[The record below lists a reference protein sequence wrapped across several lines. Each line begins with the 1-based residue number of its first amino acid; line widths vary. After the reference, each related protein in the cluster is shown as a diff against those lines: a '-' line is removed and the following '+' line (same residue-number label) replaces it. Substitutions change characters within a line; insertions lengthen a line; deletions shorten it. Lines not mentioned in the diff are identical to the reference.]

1 VPGARGIERERW
13 KVAPTTQVTSV
24 HVTTLASGAELRV
37 FIHEVRGLAGD
48 GPTLGLSAGLHG
60 DEQMSTEILYRLLE
74 QLDLKRLKGRLLVVP
89 VANPLA
95 YEAIT
100 RHTPL
105 DMQNLNRVFPGG
117 GEGFLTHQLA
127 EVLVANFLSKVEY
140 HVDLHAGG
148 AYATVDYVYLS
159 NSEELSRAFGSRV
172 LFKPPAGY
180 GYEGSAASYTV
191 ARNIPTVTV
200 ELGGGAVDQSAY
212 VVQGVN
218 GLLNV
223 MRKIGM
229 LPEEAAPPPPQIVL
243 RNLLTVRPRAGGFL
257 LPEVTSLH
265 TELPKDAVLG
275 RTLSP
280 YSFAELE
287 VLRAPF
293 ERNITV
299 LVRPTPCRINPG
311 DFGYMIGDLTT
322 AE

>member
-1 VPGARGIERERW
+1 M
-13 KVAPTTQVTSV
+13 APTTQVTSV

-37 FIHEVRGLAGD
+37 FIHEVWGLAGD

-60 DEQMSTEILYRLLE
+60 DEQVSTEILYRLLE

-223 MRKIGM
+223 MRTIGM
-229 LPEEAAPPPPQIVL
+229 LPEAPSPPPRQIVL
-243 RNLLTVRPRAGGFL
+243 RKLVTVRPRAGGFL

-265 TELPKDAVLG
+265 TELPKDAALG

-311 DFGYMIGDLTT
+311 DFGYMIGDLAT

>member
-1 VPGARGIERERW
+1 MILPA
-13 KVAPTTQVTSV
+13 ATTQCTSV
-24 HVTTLASGAELRV
+24 QVATLASGAELRV
-37 FIHEVRGLAGD
+37 FIHEVRGQAGD

-60 DEQMSTEILYRLLE
+60 DEHVSTEILYRLLE
-74 QLDLKRLKGRLLVVP
+74 QLDAKQLKGRLLIVP

-105 DMQNLNRVFPGG
+105 DMQNLNRVFPSGEGRPGG

-127 EVLVANFLSKVEY
+127 GVLVANFLSKVEY

-159 NSEELSRAFGSRV
+159 NSEALSRAFGSRV

-191 ARNIPTVTV
+191 ARGVPTVTV
-200 ELGGGAVDQSAY
+200 ELGGGAVDQSGY
-212 VVQGVN
+212 VERGVA

-223 MRKIGM
+223 MRTIGM
-229 LPEEAAPPPPQIVL
+229 LPEEPAVQRDQIVL
-243 RNLLTVRPRAGGFL
+243 TNLVTVRPRAGGFL
-257 LPEVTSLH
+257 LPEATVLH
-265 TELPKDAVLG
+265 AELSKGAVLA

-280 YSFAELE
+280 YSFEELE

-293 ERNITV
+293 ERSITV

-311 DFGYMIGDLTT
+311 DFGYMIGDLATV
-322 AE
+322 E